1 MSEQRHQGEQQD
13 QGQQLWRRYLERAVF
28 DPEAQ
33 TRRGDAGPS
42 PEIDANALA
51 AYLDGTAGEDLAER
65 VEAAMASD
73 PSLLEEVIELRAL
86 AGAEP
91 VAPPEALLARAKALA
106 AGGATRTAPTHGS
119 SVVLHGFWRRARWAA
134 AAAAIV
140 LACASGYGLGR
151 ETFNDEL
158 RAEAAETAVL
168 TELVS
173 EPDLEEPQPNGGTG
187 GES

>member
-1 MSEQRHQGEQQD
+1 MSEQRHQDEQQH
-13 QGQQLWRRYLERAVF
+13 QGERLWRRYLERA
-28 DPEAQ
+28 
-33 TRRGDAGPS
+33 GDAGPGQGL
-42 PEIDANALA
+42 DANALA
-51 AYLDGTAGEDLAER
+51 AYLDGTAGKDLAER

-91 VAPPEALLARAKALA
+91 VAPPEALLTRAKALA
-106 AGGATRTAPTHGS
+106 AGGATRTGPTHSGS
-119 SVVLHGFWRRARWAA
+119 LVLHGFWRRARWAA

-173 EPDLEEPQPNGGTG
+173 EPDLAEPQANGGNG

>member
-1 MSEQRHQGEQQD
+1 MSEQRHQDEQQH
-13 QGQQLWRRYLERAVF
+13 QGERLWRRYRERA
-28 DPEAQ
+28 
-33 TRRGDAGPS
+33 GDAGRGQRL
-42 PEIDANALA
+42 DANALA
-51 AYLDGTAGEDLAER
+51 AYLAGTAGKDLAER

-106 AGGATRTAPTHGS
+106 AGGVTRTGPTHSGS
-119 SVVLHGFWRRARWAA
+119 LILHGFWRRARWAA

-173 EPDLEEPQPNGGTG
+173 EPDLAEPQANGGNG

>member
-1 MSEQRHQGEQQD
+1 MSNQRHQDEQQHRAER
-13 QGQQLWRRYLERAVF
+13 LWRRYLERA
-28 DPEAQ
+28 
-33 TRRGDAGPS
+33 GDAGPGQGL
-42 PEIDANALA
+42 DANALA
-51 AYLDGTAGEDLAER
+51 AYLDGKAGKDLAKR

-86 AGAEP
+86 AGAKL
-91 VAPPEALLARAKALA
+91 VAPSEALLARAKALA
-106 AGGATRTAPTHGS
+106 QGGVTRTGPTHSGPL
-119 SVVLHGFWRRARWAA
+119 VLHGFWRRARWAA

-151 ETFNDEL
+151 ETFNDAL
-158 RAEAAETAVL
+158 RAEAAETAAL

-173 EPDLEEPQPNGGTG
+173 EPDLDGPQANGGNG

>member
-1 MSEQRHQGEQQD
+1 MSEQRHQDEQQH
-13 QGQQLWRRYLERAVF
+13 QGERLWRRYLGRA
-28 DPEAQ
+28 
-33 TRRGDAGPS
+33 GDAGPGQGL
-42 PEIDANALA
+42 DANALA
-51 AYLDGTAGEDLAER
+51 AYLDGTAGKDQAER

-91 VAPPEALLARAKALA
+91 VAPPEALLTRAKALA
-106 AGGATRTAPTHGS
+106 AGGATRTGPTHSGS
-119 SVVLHGFWRRARWAA
+119 LVLHGFWRRARWAA

-151 ETFNDEL
+151 ETFNDGL

-173 EPDLEEPQPNGGTG
+173 EPDLAELQANGGNG